1 MAVEVVA
8 LDAPLGARIEG
19 ADLRHLK
26 EGDDAARIRKALL
39 DHQVLVFPGQ
49 KISADDQIRFC
60 ELFGR
65 ADSDYREPNT
75 RDGED
80 DYRRGVMLVSNVRK
94 NGKPIGSLPD
104 GDMQFHSDGAH
115 REMPYLATTLYGIRI
130 PSRGGDTLFANLY
143 AAYDR
148 LDPAMKTRIRD
159 LVVQNIYFQDATHR
173 EDFEEAE
180 ALRRRARHPIARP
193 HDETGRIALFVS
205 RLMSRHIV
213 GLPEDE
219 GDALLAE
226 LVAATED
233 PAIIYA
239 HQWTPGD
246 FLIWDNRCTNHART
260 DFPADEVRLLRRYTV
275 SPAMAE
281 A

>member
-173 EDFEEAE
+173 EDFEEEE
-180 ALRRRARHPIARP
+180 ALRRRARHPLARP